1 MPTST
6 ILLLLLLLIQLSTSI
21 QQSIDLVPKLIRRPT
36 HLDHYLCRQLHN
48 GIGLRAIA
56 VTNLSGDVCRT
67 YCRVMDRM
75 GGKIY
80 YTENISPNFVR
91 CGLYQARCVDGQ
103 CIGHNF
109 PVNNNN
115 NNNNQMI
122 TSSVSIL
129 SDNNDN
135 DDGDN
140 ISNNDNNDETID
152 KSSSIESIDMMKKS
166 STETATATTTTIP
179 SLLSS
184 KSMANHHQ

>member
-1 MPTST
+1 MMMLTST
-6 ILLLLLLLIQLSTSI
+6 ILLLIQLSTSI

-129 SDNNDN
+129 SDNNNQFGN

-140 ISNNDNNDETID
+140 IRNFFYN
-152 KSSSIESIDMMKKS
+152 KF
-166 STETATATTTTIP
+166 
-179 SLLSS
+179 SLI
-184 KSMANHHQ
+184 